1 MQLFVIV
8 NTRVEYYSNFY
19 NKNRTLFYLFEIL
32 RCMSINKR
40 TKTFVK
46 SQKIT
51 MKAFERSINASNG
64 YINNITRS
72 IGLEKID
79 LIVEKYP
86 LLNIEWLL
94 TGKGDMLKPLSAINE
109 PADQYII
116 ENETTRASITA
127 KALLKIDASV
137 TQLLQEVS
145 DIKEQLTKKGK

>member
-1 MQLFVIV
+1 
-8 NTRVEYYSNFY
+8 
-19 NKNRTLFYLFEIL
+19 
-32 RCMSINKR
+32 MSINKR

-46 SQKIT
+46 SQEIT
-51 MKAFERSINASNG
+51 MKAFEKSINASNG

-127 KALLKIDASV
+127 KALVKIDASV

-145 DIKEQLTKKGK
+145 DIKEQLSKNKKQK

>member
-1 MQLFVIV
+1 
-8 NTRVEYYSNFY
+8 
-19 NKNRTLFYLFEIL
+19 
-32 RCMSINKR
+32 MSINKR

-46 SQKIT
+46 SQEIT
-51 MKAFERSINASNG
+51 MKAFEKSINASNG

-109 PADQYII
+109 PTDQYII
-116 ENETTRASITA
+116 GNEKTRASITA
-127 KALLKIDASV
+127 KALVKIDTSV

-145 DIKEQLTKKGK
+145 EIKEQLIKNKKQK